1 MAVALVVN
9 ALCCPSAPLF
19 PLTHPLTHPP
29 SFSPFHHQSA
39 QVGDEVYG
47 WYKLSHWN
55 SGSYARYVAAPEAQV
70 ALKKV
75 PAMSM
80 KEAALIPVA
89 VR

>member
-1 MAVALVVN
+1 MN

-19 PLTHPLTHPP
+19 PLNHPLTHPSSYFP
-29 SFSPFHHQSA
+29 ISPTA